1 MGPARVEVEFRNIPP
16 VRLYRWEK
24 RGPSPPSIALDER
37 HGQPVAFHFHAI
49 EEAHAEQRDRQ
60 HMAFDDDRVDIVDR

>member
-24 RGPSPPSIALDER
+24 R
-37 HGQPVAFHFHAI
+37 V
-49 EEAHAEQRDRQ
+49 
-60 HMAFDDDRVDIVDR
+60 RVRRSAVNSA